1 MLLSFQRIHIVQKS
15 FNVFLESTA
24 SKEVQDTAERNN
36 HDHEQSHDAIA
47 YDHRSPKKVPSPTV
61 TQSLDMNFT
70 TTDNTIYSHS
80 LVPSLV
86 SNNHPARIITNEV
99 IIAQPIL
106 PEDILQTQGDE
117 PAFLTDSTIV
127 VSSPLEI
134 VHGSLAEV
142 TVADGVG
149 GMPSD
154 SLIMEGEMTYFK

>member
-1 MLLSFQRIHIVQKS
+1 
-15 FNVFLESTA
+15 
-24 SKEVQDTAERNN
+24 
-36 HDHEQSHDAIA
+36 
-47 YDHRSPKKVPSPTV
+47 
-61 TQSLDMNFT
+61 MNFT

-86 SNNHPARIITNEV
+86 SSNHPARIITNEV

-106 PEDILQTQGDE
+106 PENILQTQGDE

-142 TVADGVG
+142 TVADSVG

-154 SLIMEGEMTYFK
+154 SLMMEGEMTYFK

>member
-1 MLLSFQRIHIVQKS
+1 MSSKVVQC
-15 FNVFLESTA
+15 FLESTA
-24 SKEVQDTAERNN
+24 SKEVQDTAEHNN

-47 YDHRSPKKVPSPTV
+47 FSPKKATSPTV

-86 SNNHPARIITNEV
+86 SNSHPARIITNEV

-106 PEDILQTQGDE
+106 PENILQTQGDE

-142 TVADGVG
+142 TVADSVS